1 MGFIY
6 YLRML
11 DIQSNVSLKPFN
23 TFGIQA
29 TARYLADVQTLNDLQ
44 TLLQLDGYDDLS
56 KTILGGG
63 SNLLL
68 TGDIEGMVIRMNIQ
82 GIDLIRQ
89 NENHW
94 WVKAGAGVNWH
105 EFVLH
110 CVKRGYAGVENLSL
124 IPGTVGA
131 APMQNIGAYGVEI
144 EQVFES
150 LEAVNRQTGEVR
162 TFSRADCR
170 FGYRES
176 VFKHELKGQYVIT
189 SVTFQLDKSP
199 TFHTTYG
206 AIRETLDQMGIGEGQ
221 LSIKAISDA
230 VIRIRRSKLPDPAQ
244 IGNAGSFFKN
254 PEISRPHYLKL
265 QSDYPDMPGYPLADT
280 DRVKVPAGWLIERC
294 GWKGYRKGDAGV
306 HAKQALVLVNYG
318 NAVGSEILALAGEV
332 QQSVGKTFGIE
343 IRPEVNIV

>member
-1 MGFIY
+1 
-6 YLRML
+6 ML
-11 DIQSNVSLKPFN
+11 NVQSNVSLKPYN

-29 TARYLADVQTLNDLQ
+29 TARHWADVQTLNDLQ
-44 TLLQLDGYDDLS
+44 TLLQFSGYDDVH

-68 TGDIEGMVIRMNIQ
+68 TGDLEGLVIRMNIQ
-82 GIDLIRQ
+82 GIELVRDDEQ
-89 NENHW
+89 HW

-144 EQVFES
+144 EQVFDS
-150 LEAVNRQTGEVR
+150 LEAMNRQTGEVQ
-162 TFSRADCR
+162 TFTRADCR

-176 VFKHELKGQYVIT
+176 VFKHELRGQYVIT
-189 SVTFQLDKSP
+189 SVTFRLDKSP
-199 TFHTTYG
+199 VFHTSYG
-206 AIRETLDQMGIGEGQ
+206 AIQETLQEMGITDES

-230 VIRIRRSKLPDPAQ
+230 VIRIRRSKLPDPAV

-254 PEISRPHYLKL
+254 PEISLTQFQQLK
-265 QSDYPDMPGYPLADT
+265 QRYPNLPGYPLAAT
-280 DRVKVPAGWLIERC
+280 ERVKVPAGWLIEQC
-294 GWKGYRKGDAGV
+294 GWKGYRRGDAGV

-318 NAVGSEILALAGEV
+318 NAVGDEILTLAHDV
-332 QQSVGKTFGIE
+332 QQSVGETFGIE
-343 IRPEVNIV
+343 IRPEVNIL